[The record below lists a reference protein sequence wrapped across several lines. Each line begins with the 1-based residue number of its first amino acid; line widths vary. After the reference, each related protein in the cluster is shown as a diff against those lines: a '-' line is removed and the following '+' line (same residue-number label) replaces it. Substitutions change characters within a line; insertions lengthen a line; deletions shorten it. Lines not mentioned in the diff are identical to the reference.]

1 VVRRLAQ
8 LLAVPLALVPVLGL
22 AALAG
27 APAAA
32 RASEPS
38 WTVVLDPGHGGA
50 QDGAISPRGDKE
62 KDLTLEISRRV
73 KRRLEKLGAKVVLAR
88 TGDQLVPLANRAA
101 VANALQADVFVS
113 IHLNSMPTA
122 EARRVSSGVETYFM
136 SADATDA
143 GAAAAAARENA
154 DRLAGEPQADPN
166 DAVAGIL
173 DDLQNTEALADSSR
187 LAYALQ
193 EKLVGALKAEDRG
206 VKQAPFYVLAGARMP
221 AVLVEVGFISQEAEA
236 ARLKSAAYQ
245 ERAAEAITA
254 GILAWRAGGPR

>member
-1 VVRRLAQ
+1 MPRRLAT
-8 LLAVPLALVPVLGL
+8 LVVA
-22 AALAG
+22 AALALG
-27 APAAA
+27 VARPTPAA
-32 RASEPS
+32 EPG
-38 WTVVLDPGHGGA
+38 WTVVLDPGHGGV
-50 QDGAISPRGDKE
+50 QDGAVSPRGDKE

-73 KRRLEKLGAKVVLAR
+73 KRRLEKLGARVVLTRA
-88 TGDQLVPLANRAA
+88 GDQLVPLVNRAA
-101 VANALQADVFVS
+101 VANALQADLFVS

-122 EARRVSSGVETYFM
+122 EARRVSCGVETYFM
-136 SADATDA
+136 SADASDA

-173 DDLQNTEALADSSR
+173 DDLQSSEVLSDSSR

-193 EKLVGALKAEDRG
+193 EKLVGTLKAEDRG

-236 ARLKSAAYQ
+236 ARLRSAPHQ
-245 ERAAEAITA
+245 EKAAEAIVA
-254 GILAWRAGGPR
+254 GILAWRAQGGAP